1 MARSMIESGHGKK
14 SVSGFLFYEKISY
27 KGKDILC
34 VMENLLLGVCFE
46 MYRKLYKENTY
57 NLRLLNLNFTKWSYD
72 KQVKI
77 DTQKY

>member
-1 MARSMIESGHGKK
+1 MCDGESA
-14 SVSGFLFYEKISY
+14 FW
-27 KGKDILC
+27 
-34 VMENLLLGVCFE
+34 VCFE

-77 DTQKY
+77 DTKKYRAEEKIV

>member
-34 VMENLLLGVCFE
+34 VMGNLLFGVCFE

-77 DTQKY
+77 DIQKY